1 MSRSARNRRLDIDRL
16 DRHLRSLATAEDTL
30 HALPPGGW
38 VKTIREALGMSAAQ
52 LAARLGVSR
61 AAVYKLEDRETG
73 RNITLQQLDKAAE
86 ALDCKLLYAVVP
98 RRSLEQTIRD
108 RARQKA
114 EQQLR
119 SANASM
125 GLEAE
130 GVEGSD
136 FATAVTSASSYTEAL
151 TDRRLWED

>member
-1 MSRSARNRRLDIDRL
+1 MGRSAQNRRLAIDRL
-16 DRHLRSLATAEDTL
+16 DRHLRSLATAEDAL

-52 LAARLGVSR
+52 LAARLGISR
-61 AAVYKLEDRETG
+61 AAVYKLEDRESG

-114 EQQLR
+114 ELQLR